1 MISDHNHAGNHGPIP
16 PPRNNGTARGPVV
29 RMERFTEIGWLVLI
43 PATLLQALVVAV
55 VVL

>member
-1 MISDHNHAGNHGPIP
+1 LISDHNHAGNHGPIP